1 MDDGPSFAGLAVDQA
16 LPLFPGTQQG
26 QDRST
31 TTSTSLEPCNMTW
44 WSLTRNIAREWRLMM
59 QEVRLRTT
67 R

>member
-1 MDDGPSFAGLAVDQA
+1 
-16 LPLFPGTQQG
+16 
-26 QDRST
+26 
-31 TTSTSLEPCNMTW
+31 MTW